1 MRGVMK
7 GYEDEFNARKEKQKK
22 MKELEDEEERKK
34 FIDVGAL
41 ERAEREKEKAK
52 KSNLLREQLNDL
64 DLLNRKR
71 ELENQKRKEDEENIL
86 KKRKDPF

>member
-52 KSNLLREQLNDL
+52 KV
-64 DLLNRKR
+64 
-71 ELENQKRKEDEENIL
+71 IY
-86 KKRKDPF
+86 